1 MQKKPNI
8 IIIGGGL
15 AGLTNS
21 ILLAKAD
28 FSVTLI
34 ERKKF
39 PFHRVCGEYVS
50 NEVLPFLQSI
60 GFNPKDFDASN
71 ISKLIITAPNGKALK
86 ADLDLGAFGISR
98 FELDNALYHI
108 ALKAGVNFLLE
119 TKVLDV
125 VFEDEKFTVETANQ
139 SLNADLAIGAFGKR
153 SNLDQK
159 LKRKFF
165 YQRSPYLGVKY
176 HIKSDFPSNTIQ
188 LDNFKG
194 GYCGINK
201 IENDLYCLCYLIE
214 NKYLKEFGSIQKM
227 EERILFQNPQLK
239 KHFKNSKFVWDQPE
253 TINEISFEKKS
264 LIENH
269 ILMCGDTAGMIAPLC
284 GNGMAIAIHSGK
296 TLAES
301 IISFCCNGITI
312 EKRKMLEKQYLS
324 EWNKQFAA
332 RLKIGR
338 GIQNFFGNKLV
349 TQSAI
354 SLLKISPSLTQFIVK
369 NTHGYPF

>member
-1 MQKKPNI
+1 MQKPNI

-15 AGLTNS
+15 AGLTSS

-60 GFNPKDFDASN
+60 GFNPKDFNAAT
-71 ISKLIITAPNGKALK
+71 ISKLIVTAPNGKALY
-86 ADLDLGAFGISR
+86 ANLDLGAFGISR
-98 FELDNALYHI
+98 FELDNALYQI
-108 ALKAGVNFLLE
+108 GLKAGVNFLLE

-125 VFEDEKFTVETANQ
+125 VFEDEKFQVEITNQ
-139 SLNADLAIGAFGKR
+139 TLNADLVIGAFGKR
-153 SNLDQK
+153 SNMDQK

-176 HIKSDFPSNTIQ
+176 HIKSDFPTNKIQ

-214 NKYLKEFGSIQKM
+214 NKYLKEYGSIQKM
-227 EERILFQNPQLK
+227 EEAILYQNPQLK
-239 KHFKNSKFVWDQPE
+239 KHFKTATFVWEQPE
-253 TINEISFEKKS
+253 TINEISFERKS

-296 TLAES
+296 ILAES
-301 IISFCCNGITI
+301 IISFCFEGINI
-312 EKRKMLEKQYLS
+312 EKRKNLEQHYLS
-324 EWNKQFAA
+324 KWNQQFAA

-349 TQSAI
+349 TKTAI
-354 SLLKISPSLTQFIVK
+354 SLLKISPSLAQIVVK
-369 NTHGYPF
+369 KTHGKPF

>member
-1 MQKKPNI
+1 MQNKPNI
-8 IIIGGGL
+8 IVIGGGL
-15 AGLTNS
+15 AGLSSS

-28 FSVTLI
+28 FRVTLI

-50 NEVLPFLQSI
+50 NEVLTFLQNI
-60 GFNPKDFDASN
+60 GFNPKDFEAAN

-86 ADLDLGAFGISR
+86 ADLDLGAFGLSR
-98 FELDNALYHI
+98 FELDNALYQI
-108 ALKAGVNFLLE
+108 ALNAGVNFLLE

-125 VFEDEKFTVETANQ
+125 VFEDQKFRVETANQ
-139 SLNADLAIGAFGKR
+139 TLTADLVIGAFGKR

-159 LKRKFF
+159 LNRKFF

-176 HIKSDFPSNTIQ
+176 HIKSEFPSNTIQ

-194 GYCGINK
+194 GYSGINK
-201 IENDLYCLCYLIE
+201 IEKDLYCLCYLIE
-214 NKYLKEFGSIQKM
+214 NKYLKEYGSIPKM
-227 EERILFQNPQLK
+227 EEQILYQNPQLK
-239 KHFKNSKFVWDQPE
+239 HHFKNATFVWEQPE

-296 TLAES
+296 ILAES
-301 IISFCCNGITI
+301 IINFCVDGID
-312 EKRKMLEKQYLS
+312 KQQRRNLEKHYSTVWHQ
-324 EWNKQFAA
+324 QFAM

-338 GIQNFFGNKLV
+338 GIQNLFGNKTL
-349 TQSAI
+349 TQLAI
-354 SLLKISPSLTQFIVK
+354 SALKITPSLSQFMVK
-369 NTHGYPF
+369 KTHGKPF

>member
-21 ILLAKAD
+21 ILLAKAE

-60 GFNPKDFDASN
+60 GFNPKDFNAAN
-71 ISKLIITAPNGKALK
+71 ISKLIVTAPNGKALK
-86 ADLDLGAFGISR
+86 SDLDLGAFGLSR
-98 FELDNALYHI
+98 FELDNALYQI

-125 VFEDEKFTVETANQ
+125 VFEDEKFRVEIANQ
-139 SLNADLAIGAFGKR
+139 TLTADLVIGAFGKR

-159 LKRKFF
+159 LNRKFF

-176 HIKSDFPSNTIQ
+176 HIKSDFSANSIQ

-214 NKYLKEFGSIQKM
+214 NKYLKEYGSILKM
-227 EERILFQNPQLK
+227 EEQILYQNPQLK
-239 KHFKNSKFVWDQPE
+239 NHFKNAKFVWEQPE

-296 TLAES
+296 ILS
-301 IISFCCNGITI
+301 DIIIDICADGIDK
-312 EKRKMLEKQYLS
+312 ERRKKLENNYQS
-324 EWNKQFAA
+324 EWNKQFAL

-338 GIQNFFGNKLV
+338 GIQNLFGNKTL
-349 TQSAI
+349 TQGAI
-354 SLLKISPSLTQFIVK
+354 TSLKLIPSLSQFMVK
-369 NTHGYPF
+369 KTHGKPF